1 MLTPDGVGRVY
12 LAAGYTDMRKSIDG
26 LAVVVSAVLELDP
39 VSPHWFVFCGRR
51 RDRLKILHWG
61 HHGVLL

>member
-39 VSPHWFVFCGRR
+39 VSPHWFVFVAGAVT
-51 RDRLKILHWG
+51 D
-61 HHGVLL
+61 